1 MAASTIPNSA
11 GPGSSVELSP
21 VTLAVR
27 DKVIEKFAD
36 QPLDQMNESV
46 KALLSNEEDEQ
57 KRLGILAARVYIL
70 RQRIL
75 SIAEADPDRVVTGAS
90 PKPQDLAGATAG
102 AGDET
107 ETAASEWTRLR
118 ILEDCEVNGVRF
130 PKTVI
135 IDVKSADADRLVEN
149 GKAELI
155 EESEPAPAVA
165 EAETA
170 AETEVEA
177 AAEAAPEAPVESQA
191 DEAAPAAAE
200 APSED
205 TAAADDQPE
214 EAAEEAAPD
223 AEETMSE
230 ADDPSAMLEALSGE
244 SAAQDDVTDDEAAD
258 MSATSEQE
266 DSASAEAVIEAP
278 SAAEV
283 TAALEALGA
292 GGPEDADAAGS
303 DIDGSTEDA
312 ADVAAELAALS
323 AASTSSDEAEETSED
338 AAEVAAA
345 LEAASA
351 AMAAGPSNTDISDLP
366 AAGAEQDDED
376 EGGDKTAGWFEA
388 QQNAEKAARGEDSAE
403 GGDNEDNDKS

>member
-21 VTLAVR
+21 VTIAVR

-36 QPLDQMNESV
+36 QPLDEMNESV
-46 KALLSNEEDEQ
+46 KALLSKEEDEQ

-75 SIAEADPDRVVTGAS
+75 SIAEADPDRVISGTS
-90 PKPQDLAGATAG
+90 PKPKDLGSAESVDTG
-102 AGDET
+102 ET

-135 IDVKSADADRLVEN
+135 IDVKSADAERLVEN

-155 EESEPAPAVA
+155 EESEPAPVA
-165 EAETA
+165 P
-170 AETEVEA
+170 EA
-177 AAEAAPEAPVESQA
+177 AAEAAPEAA
-191 DEAAPAAAE
+191 AEAAPEAAPEAEIDAPAEDAEPAAAE
-200 APSED
+200 TQTEDAAP
-205 TAAADDQPE
+205 ADDQPE
-214 EAAEEAAPD
+214 EAAAEPADD
-223 AEETMSE
+223 ADLSTTE
-230 ADDPSAMLEALSGE
+230 ADDPSAMLEALSDEPSADSDPVSDDAADEPAIDTQEE
-244 SAAQDDVTDDEAAD
+244 SA
-258 MSATSEQE
+258 SG
-266 DSASAEAVIEAP
+266 EAVIEAP

-292 GGPEDADAAGS
+292 GGS
-303 DIDGSTEDA
+303 DDTGDTDGDE
-312 ADVAAELAALS
+312 S
-323 AASTSSDEAEETSED
+323 AED

-366 AAGAEQDDED
+366 AAGAEQDEDED
-376 EGGDKTAGWFEA
+376 GSDKPAGWFEA

-403 GGDNEDNDKS
+403 DGDNEDNDKS